1 MPQDDKSL
9 SWDALIHL
17 KYLNST
23 YHTAATEAATEGL
36 KRDLMDMYRDEQNNL
51 YKLFNVMQS
60 RGWYTSPQPAD
71 SNQINQARQQIESE
85 GQKVFSGMRAQPGVA
100 GMQQGAGAQPGMGTH
115 PGVQP
120 PITGQPGQ
128 RGSQFGGPRPQV

>member
-17 KYLNST
+17 KYLNSA
-23 YHTAATEAATEGL
+23 YHMATTEAATEGL
-36 KRDLMDMYRDEQNNL
+36 KKDLMDMYRDEQNNL

-71 SNQINQARQQIESE
+71 SNQIDQARQQIESE
-85 GQKVFSGMRAQPGVA
+85 GQKVFSGMRAQPGA
-100 GMQQGAGAQPGMGTH
+100 GPQPGIGTQ

-120 PITGQPGQ
+120 HIAGQPGQ
-128 RGSQFGGPRPQV
+128 RGPQFGGPRPQV